1 MTLYTALLINDL
13 EVKMINLANTTVIYG
28 QTGVAKS
35 SFVINYSILNNC
47 NTAVVFLTSEMS
59 PRDII
64 ERSAIITN
72 EITAELYKNATNDN
86 KIGFNN
92 INNTRISHITILNNR
107 EAAVSLD
114 QIADEIQKSKA
125 SGIERVIL
133 VIDSYNMWADSIK
146 QSDEDIINKLMELQ
160 DSTGAEYVLVCQEH
174 RLSNSVKHFADLI
187 LKFSYEKNGKSINGK
202 KLLKITSEKNRHGDC
217 GNTMVEFSGSE
228 QKFYF

>member
-1 MTLYTALLINDL
+1 
-13 EVKMINLANTTVIYG
+13 MINLAKTTVIYG

-35 SFVINYSILNNC
+35 SFVINYSINSSS
-47 NTAVVFLTSEMS
+47 NTAVIFLTSEMS

-72 EITAELYKNATNDN
+72 GINADIYKNSDSES

-92 INNTRISHITILNNR
+92 LNNTRISHITILNNR
-107 EAAVSLD
+107 EAPVSLD
-114 QIADEIQKSKA
+114 QITDEIQKSKSA
-125 SGIERVIL
+125 SIERIIL
-133 VIDSYNMWADSIK
+133 IIDSYNMWADSIK
-146 QSDEDIINKLMELQ
+146 QSDEDIISKLMEIQ
-160 DSTGAEYVLVCQEH
+160 DGTDVEYLLVCQEH
-174 RLSNSVKHFADLI
+174 RISNSVKHFADLV
-187 LKFSYEKNGKSINGK
+187 LKFAYEKGGKSINGK